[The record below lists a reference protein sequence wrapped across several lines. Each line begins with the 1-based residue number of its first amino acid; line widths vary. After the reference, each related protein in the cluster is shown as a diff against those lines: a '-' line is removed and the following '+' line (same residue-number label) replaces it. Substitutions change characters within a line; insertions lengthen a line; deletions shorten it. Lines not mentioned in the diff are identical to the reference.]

1 MALGISASHHAFRS
15 AVGELGSAA
24 ARLRADRDRA
34 VRQVETLLDGGWGGP
49 AATAYAAGWEEWAA
63 GAGRV
68 LDGLLAMQR
77 LLAAAD
83 VDLTATDAGAEASL
97 ARLAARLG

>member
-15 AVGELGSAA
+15 TVGELGSAA

-34 VRQVETLLDGGWGGP
+34 VRQVEALLESGWGGP
-49 AATAYAAGWEEWAA
+49 AATAYAAGWEEWTA

-68 LDGLLAMQR
+68 LEGLLAMQG
-77 LLAAAD
+77 LLEAAGA
-83 VDLTATDAGAEASL
+83 DLTATDAGAAGSL